1 MILKIFVTY
10 FESSNLMIHLHFRQ
24 INNGL
29 PSPPEKDQKI
39 SNMLLD
45 NPGNSHKTV
54 GDSRYGVP
62 WIREFCS
69 TNLID
74 GPDCVRSTS
83 KFAD

>member
-29 PSPPEKDQKI
+29 PSPPEKARKFLI
-39 SNMLLD
+39 GSWITLVILT
-45 NPGNSHKTV
+45 TV

-74 GPDCVRSTS
+74 SPDCVRSTS
-83 KFAD
+83 KFAG